1 MPLPCLLRAPL
12 ARGAKR
18 RLCFGEGNV
27 ERPGRGR
34 TDFPVQYD
42 LSGRVDVVVKGSR
55 TQADPF
61 FGGRR
66 PASVAR
72 GAFFGGVI
80 PWQDFN

>member
-61 FGGRR
+61 FGG
-66 PASVAR
+66 ASPR
-72 GAFFGGVI
+72 FGGPRGVFWWGD
-80 PWQDFN
+80 PMAGL